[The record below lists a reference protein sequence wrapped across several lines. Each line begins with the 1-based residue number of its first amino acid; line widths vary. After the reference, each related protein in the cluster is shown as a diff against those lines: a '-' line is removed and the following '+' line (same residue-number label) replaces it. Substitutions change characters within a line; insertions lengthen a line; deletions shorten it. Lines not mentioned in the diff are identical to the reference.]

1 MQCLNLKD
9 TLWLT
14 MNHLADRRLVTKILS
29 NRKKYNMMT
38 TRNNRK
44 MGVLFTLLLDCYVF
58 SDCFS
63 LKMTMNILLSSAMNY
78 EV

>member
-14 MNHLADRRLVTKILS
+14 MNHLVDRRLVTKILS

-63 LKMTMNILLSSAMNY
+63 LKMTMHILLSSAMNY

>member
-14 MNHLADRRLVTKILS
+14 MNQLVDRRLVTKILS

-44 MGVLFTLLLDCYVF
+44 MGGLFTLLLDCYVF

-63 LKMTMNILLSSAMNY
+63 LKMTMHILLSSAMNY